1 MAVGVT
7 MNKEPSNYR
16 DYFHLGQ
23 RARVE
28 MSLKGD
34 RVFNDGAVV
43 TAVGD
48 GQIALKLSRDS
59 LPEGVQLQSE
69 APLVVRIGVSGNGY
83 SCRAVVLDEA
93 PGEDLR
99 VGFIGQ
105 VMSEDLREY
114 FRLNTE
120 IPVTL
125 FNVTAGTAEES
136 GSGGLRIVTGG
147 RLPRIVNISGGGLRT
162 ETEMAMTI
170 DDIIYATFHLPLPE
184 PKVVPVVTQVMHSEV
199 IERSGGT
206 CVSAGLR
213 YMHINERDRD
223 AIVRFVCNEE
233 IRRIRLRR
241 KDFFSMPDHIN

>member
-1 MAVGVT
+1 MQ
-7 MNKEPSNYR
+7 KELSNYH

-28 MSLKGD
+28 MSLQGD
-34 RVFNDGAVV
+34 RVFNDAATV
-43 TAVGD
+43 TAIGN
-48 GQIALKLSRDS
+48 GEIGLRLSRDK
-59 LPEGVQLQSE
+59 LPEGVMLHSE
-69 APLVVRIGVSGNGY
+69 APLVVRVGRGGNGY
-83 SCRAVVLDEA
+83 SCRAVVLDE
-93 PGEDLR
+93 PFGESLR

-114 FRLNTE
+114 FRLAAE

-136 GSGGLRIVTGG
+136 GTGGLRLATEG

-162 ETEMAMTI
+162 ETEMAMSY

-184 PKVVPVVTQVMHSEV
+184 PKVIPVVTQVVHSEV
-199 IERSGGT
+199 IERSAGP
-206 CVSAGLR
+206 CVSAGLH

-223 AIVRFVCNEE
+223 AIVRYVCNEE

-241 KDFFSMPDHIN
+241 KDFFSRSEH

>member
-1 MAVGVT
+1 MH
-7 MNKEPSNYR
+7 NEPSNCR
-16 DYFHLGQ
+16 EYFHLGQ

-28 MSLKGD
+28 MPLKGD
-34 RVFNDGAVV
+34 RIFNDGAIV

-48 GQIALKLSRDS
+48 GQIALRLSRDT
-59 LPEGVQLQSE
+59 LPDGVLLHSE
-69 APLVVRIGVSGNGY
+69 APLVVRVGDRGNGY
-83 SCRAVVLDEA
+83 SCRGVVLDESF
-93 PGEDLR
+93 GEDLR
-99 VGFIGQ
+99 IGFIGQ

-114 FRLNTE
+114 FRLSAE

-136 GSGGLRIVTGG
+136 GGLRVASEW
-147 RLPRIVNISGGGLRT
+147 RLPRIVNISGGGFRT
-162 ETEMAMTI
+162 ETEMAMAV

-184 PKVVPVVTQVMHSEV
+184 PKVVPVVTQVCHSEV
-199 IERSGGT
+199 IERSDGP

-223 AIVRFVCNEE
+223 AIVRYVCNEE

-241 KDFFSMPDHIN
+241 RDFFSQAER

>member
-1 MAVGVT
+1 MQQ
-7 MNKEPSNYR
+7 EPSNYK

-28 MSLKGD
+28 MSLQGD
-34 RVFNDGAVV
+34 RVFNDGAIV

-48 GQIALKLSRDS
+48 GHIALRLSRDK
-59 LPEGVQLQSE
+59 LPAGVQLQCD
-69 APLVVRIGVSGNGY
+69 APLVVRVGSSGNSY
-83 SCRAVVLDEA
+83 SCRCVVLDQ
-93 PGEDLR
+93 PSGEDLR
-99 VGFIGQ
+99 VGIIGQ
-105 VMSEDLREY
+105 MMSEDLREY
-114 FRLNTE
+114 FRLSTE

-125 FNVTAGTAEES
+125 FNVTAGSAEES
-136 GSGGLRIVTGG
+136 GSGGLRIASEG
-147 RLPRIVNISGGGLRT
+147 RLPRIINISGGGLRT

-184 PKVVPVVTQVMHSEV
+184 PKVVPVVTQVVHSEV
-199 IERSGGT
+199 IERSDGT
-206 CVSAGLR
+206 CVSSGLR

-241 KDFFSMPDHIN
+241 KDFFSLPDH

>member
-1 MAVGVT
+1 MQQ
-7 MNKEPSNYR
+7 EPSNYK

-28 MSLKGD
+28 MSLQGD

-48 GQIALKLSRDS
+48 GHIALRLSRDK
-59 LPEGVQLQSE
+59 LPDGVHLHSD
-69 APLVVRIGVSGNGY
+69 APLVVRVGGSGSGY
-83 SCRAVVLDEA
+83 SCRGVVLDQ
-93 PGEDLR
+93 PFGEDLR
-99 VGFIGQ
+99 VGFVGQ

-114 FRLNTE
+114 FRLNAE

-125 FNVTAGTAEES
+125 FNVTAGSAEES
-136 GSGGLRIVTGG
+136 GSGGLRIADER

-199 IERSGGT
+199 IERADGP

-213 YMHINERDRD
+213 FMHINERDRD
-223 AIVRFVCNEE
+223 AIVRYVCNEE

-241 KDFFSMPDHIN
+241 KDFF